1 MSQKICIPYR
11 ESKLT
16 QSLVEYFVP
25 NSKINIIVNINQA
38 RHCLEQNLNV
48 MDYTSKTKNITANVM
63 SDFSQMLK
71 STARKKEE
79 MIVAV
84 KSYKVAKSSNKKNIF
99 GVEVNKGVNLKTA
112 TFGKKAGVNI
122 FSSSKDQKCIQP
134 QQHSSQKS
142 F

>member
-1 MSQKICIPYR
+1 
-11 ESKLT
+11 
-16 QSLVEYFVP
+16 
-25 NSKINIIVNINQA
+25 
-38 RHCLEQNLNV
+38 

-122 FSSSKDQKCIQP
+122 FSSSKDQKFIQP

>member
-1 MSQKICIPYR
+1 
-11 ESKLT
+11 
-16 QSLVEYFVP
+16 
-25 NSKINIIVNINQA
+25 
-38 RHCLEQNLNV
+38 

-99 GVEVNKGVNLKTA
+99 GLESNKGTNSKPANL
-112 TFGKKAGVNI
+112 GKNI
-122 FSSSKDQKCIQP
+122 FGNLPSSSKHNKFLQSQNKDKT
-134 QQHSSQKS
+134 SSQ
-142 F
+142 